1 MKLPE
6 AVRPHKLPAYAAVDA
21 DGRLRRQLA
30 RLWNRWESIVSEQE
44 QKPDR
49 ASWNVGDFLN
59 PREPIPAGLYIG
71 LGVGSFAVL
80 LALWAAVTY
89 TRLID
94 PLFLPTPGR
103 VLQAGLDLFFE
114 FDFTT
119 DILNS
124 TYRVMVGFLI
134 AAILGVP
141 LGLLMGTFKAAEA
154 LIEPLMGFIRYMPAS
169 AFIPLFILWLGIGD
183 VEKVAIIFVGSFFQL
198 VLMVAVVAKN
208 VHKDMLETAYTL
220 GARRVQVIRKVLL
233 PASLPGILET
243 LRIIVGWAWT
253 YIVVAE
259 LVASS
264 SGIGYMIISAQRM
277 LRTASIIFGI
287 LTIGMLGLITDY
299 GFKWLHRKLFPWV
312 E

>member
-1 MKLPE
+1 MENDPE
-6 AVRPHKLPAYAAVDA
+6 QDLERAAWSA
-21 DGRLRRQLA
+21 
-30 RLWNRWESIVSEQE
+30 
-44 QKPDR
+44 
-49 ASWNVGDFLN
+49 GDFLN
-59 PREPIPAGLYIG
+59 PREPIPAGLYVA
-71 LGVGSFAVL
+71 LGVGSFAFL
-80 LALWAAVTY
+80 LALWAALTY
-89 TRLID
+89 GGLID

-103 VLQAGLDLFFE
+103 VLQSGLDLFFE
-114 FDFTT
+114 FGFTT
-119 DILNS
+119 DIVNS
-124 TYRVMVGFLI
+124 TYRVMLGFVL
-134 AAILGVP
+134 ASILGVP

-154 LIEPLMGFIRYMPAS
+154 LIEPIMGFIRYMPAS

-220 GARRVQVIRKVLL
+220 GAKRVQMVRKVLL
-233 PASLPGILET
+233 PASLPGIVDT

-277 LRTASIIFGI
+277 LRTGSIIFGI